1 MLKSTLFPSNNDKN
15 KRIEEFGKAN
25 LVNSKITANFD
36 FNNLSA
42 KQKGIVIKK
51 LQSKEKANKKIHPC
65 SFKIDVYI
73 SE

>member
-1 MLKSTLFPSNNDKN
+1 MLKSIIFPSNNVKN

-42 KQKGIVIKK
+42 KQKEIIIKK
-51 LQSKEKANKKIHPC
+51 LQLKEKANQK
-65 SFKIDVYI
+65 
-73 SE
+73 